1 MKVQKRCEAGYSLA
15 EMLVVV
21 AMIGILTM
29 VTVPA
34 FITMYQ
40 SSKMKTSMRSF
51 TSDLRGVR
59 QLAITKGRQTL
70 LTYGTGNKARTYNWY
85 LGNKPFNSDVWT
97 PLTGSGRPTAT
108 RTLNDVIY
116 FPTAGQTFTDS
127 WDCVSS
133 APNCLALPP
142 AGTGAPDGLIDVL
155 FFPDG
160 HVQLP
165 AGVSS
170 GSIIVKTDM
179 KIPKAQYTIS
189 VSPSGRVLAQ

>member
-1 MKVQKRCEAGYSLA
+1 MKIQKRNEAGYSLA

-21 AMIGILTM
+21 AMIGILTL

-34 FITMYQ
+34 FITFFQ
-40 SSKMKTSMRSF
+40 SNKMKASMRNF

-70 LTYGTGNKARTYNWY
+70 LTYGTGNNARTYDWY

-97 PLTGSGRPTAT
+97 PLTGSGRATAT
-108 RTLNDVIY
+108 RTLENPVY
-116 FPTAGQTFTDS
+116 FPASGQTFSDD

-133 APNCLALPP
+133 APNCLAVPP
-142 AGTGAPDGLIDVL
+142 VGTGAPDGLIDVV

-165 AGVSS
+165 AGASS
-170 GSIIVKTDM
+170 GSIVIKTDQR
-179 KIPKAQYTIS
+179 IPRAQYTVS